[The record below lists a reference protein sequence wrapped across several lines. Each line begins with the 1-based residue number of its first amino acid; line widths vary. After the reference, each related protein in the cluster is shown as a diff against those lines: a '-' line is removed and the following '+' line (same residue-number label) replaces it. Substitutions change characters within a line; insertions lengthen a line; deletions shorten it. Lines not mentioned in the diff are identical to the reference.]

1 MRNDRIERILP
12 QRIALE
18 PDEIERAQRRAAR
31 LRAQAFRD
39 VSRAFGEWLAQIDRK
54 RRLESERTA

>member
-1 MRNDRIERILP
+1 MKNDRIEQILP
-12 QRIALE
+12 PPIRLE

-39 VSRAFGEWLAQIDRK
+39 VARAFGEWLAQIGRERK
-54 RRLESERTA
+54 LESGRAA